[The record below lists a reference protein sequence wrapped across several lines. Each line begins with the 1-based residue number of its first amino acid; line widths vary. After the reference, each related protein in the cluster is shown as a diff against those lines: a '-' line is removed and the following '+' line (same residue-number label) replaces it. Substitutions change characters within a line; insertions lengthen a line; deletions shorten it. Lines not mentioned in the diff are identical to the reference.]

1 MPDEEKPSGEPA
13 SSDQK
18 PVEESKPA
26 VESKPSDRAETPP
39 AEQAAAEPPKA
50 PAAAGGEKPPTA
62 AEKPVAP
69 SETPAAAAEQPA
81 AENPASDKAAAAAEK
96 PAAKPAAEKP
106 AAKKAPPGMATSPW
120 EGPLADRLGERFGA
134 EITEFS
140 NYLRDSFLVANLP
153 AVFAILQYLKAEE
166 GFDYLVDVTAVHYP
180 EKEKPFEV
188 VWILY
193 SHPHNVRIRVKVIL
207 AEDETPR
214 SVDSLYATANW
225 LEREVYDMFGIA
237 FAEHP
242 NMTRILLPDE
252 WQGYPLRKDYSIIQ
266 QDQDWVREN
275 LNIESGQ

>member
-13 SSDQK
+13 SSDQN
-18 PVEESKPA
+18 PAPESKPA
-26 VESKPSDRAETPP
+26 
-39 AEQAAAEPPKA
+39 A
-50 PAAAGGEKPPTA
+50 P
-62 AEKPVAP
+62 AEKPAEP
-69 SETPAAAAEQPA
+69 AEKPAAAAETPATEKPA
-81 AENPASDKAAAAAEK
+81 AKPAAAAEK
-96 PAAKPAAEKP
+96 PAAPPAADKPAAEKPAAKPDAEKP
-106 AAKKAPPGMATSPW
+106 AAKKAPPSMAATPW
-120 EGPLADRLGERFGA
+120 EGPLVDRLRERFGA

-140 NYLRDSFLVANLP
+140 SYLGDSFLVASLP
-153 AVFAILQYLKAEE
+153 GAFPILQYLKADE

-180 EKEKPFEV
+180 EKEQPFEV

-193 SHPHNVRIRVKVIL
+193 SHPHNVRIRVKTAI
-207 AEDETPR
+207 AEGETPR

-266 QDQDWVREN
+266 QDEDWVREN
-275 LNIESGQ
+275 LNIESAQ

>member
-1 MPDEEKPSGEPA
+1 MPDEEKPVGGPA
-13 SSDQK
+13 SSDDK
-18 PVEESKPA
+18 AAPESKPA
-26 VESKPSDRAETPP
+26 AESKPV
-39 AEQAAAEPPKA
+39 
-50 PAAAGGEKPPTA
+50 EKPPVEKPP
-62 AEKPVAP
+62 AEKPVAAARTAP
-69 SETPAAAAEQPA
+69 TEKPAAKP
-81 AENPASDKAAAAAEK
+81 PAEK
-96 PAAKPAAEKP
+96 PAAKAEGEKP
-106 AAKKAPPGMATSPW
+106 AAKAPPAMATTPW
-120 EGPLADRLGERFGA
+120 EGPLVDRLRERFSA

-140 NYLRDSFLVANLP
+140 TYLGDSFLVANLP
-153 AVFAILQYLKAEE
+153 GVFPILQYLKADE

-193 SHPHNVRIRVKVIL
+193 SHPHNVRIRVKTSVV
-207 AEDETPR
+207 ESETPR
-214 SVDSLYATANW
+214 SADSLYATANW

-252 WQGYPLRKDYSIIQ
+252 WQGHPLRKDYSIIQ

>member
-1 MPDEEKPSGEPA
+1 MPDEEKPAGEPA

-18 PVEESKPA
+18 PAPEASQPAAESKPA
-26 VESKPSDRAETPP
+26 AEAAKLAAEGAAPEKPAPP
-39 AEQAAAEPPKA
+39 AA
-50 PAAAGGEKPPTA
+50 KPDT
-62 AEKPVAP
+62 AEKPA
-69 SETPAAAAEQPA
+69 
-81 AENPASDKAAAAAEK
+81 DK

-106 AAKKAPPGMATSPW
+106 AAKAEGEKPAAKKAPAAMATTPW
-120 EGPLADRLGERFGA
+120 EGPLVDRLRERFGE

-140 NYLRDSFLVANLP
+140 SYQGDSFLVAKLP
-153 AVFAILQYLKAEE
+153 GAFAILQYLKAEE

-180 EKEKPFEV
+180 QKEKPFEV

-193 SHPHNVRIRVKVIL
+193 SHPHNVRIRVK
-207 AEDETPR
+207 AEVAEGESPR
-214 SVDSLYATANW
+214 SADSLYPTANW
-225 LEREVYDMFGIA
+225 LEREVYDMFGIT
-237 FAEHP
+237 FADHP